1 MHHLVPPFLHKGDKI
16 LVSMFVFYVLCFCFV
31 FSHLFVSSNLCTT
44 WFHLYCTKVTKSMI
58 FLCFQSFSLLEIM
71 QYLVLLILHS
81 GNKIIFVLVLLHH
94 STSPV
99 HAHVLSYATCAISD
113 SAIPSPKDVIVFFC
127 LCVCSTIPHLCT
139 QVPHKLT
146 NMLLMITWCLV
157 QKLYPWLPQ
166 LPGEPGGGW
175 KAARHLHL
183 DLSHLPGWLLSPD
196 MATPPDQPADNSWAQ
211 IRKHLDRT
219 SETFKEKR
227 SPCCLLVF
235 LRPFWLPQSIVL
247 QWVRRSC
254 DGRSTHKANTIVRE

>member
-1 MHHLVPPFLHKGDKI
+1 MCYLFTNII
-16 LVSMFVFYVLCFCFV
+16 LVCVLCVCVMFCAFV
-31 FSHLFVSSNLCTT
+31 WCLRS
-44 WFHLYCTKVTKSMI
+44 
-58 FLCFQSFSLLEIM
+58 QSFYLLEIM
-71 QYLVLLILHS
+71 RYLVLHKSYTKVIKLFLCLCFLPFHLSCPCQCFCPVQLLQYVTPPFNLI
-81 GNKIIFVLVLLHH
+81 
-94 STSPV
+94 
-99 HAHVLSYATCAISD
+99 
-113 SAIPSPKDVIVFFC
+113 KDVKVIFC

-175 KAARHLHL
+175 KAARHIHL
-183 DLSHLPGWLLSPD
+183 DLSHLPGWLLTRHLHLPHLPGWLLSPD
-196 MATPPDQPADNSWAQ
+196 MATPPDQPADNSWAP

-235 LRPFWLPQSIVL
+235 LRPYNQLYCNGSEGLVMANQNTKWLLLSENK
-247 QWVRRSC
+247 
-254 DGRSTHKANTIVRE
+254 TN